1 MQWEHLTAPEFEKAV
16 KSTGGVCVIAMG
28 VLERH
33 SDHMPLGTDA
43 LNGHKICCLAAER
56 ETAVVFP
63 MFYFG
68 QIFEARC
75 FPGTLTLKPT
85 LLVELIQGVFDEIGR
100 NGFRKI
106 VVHNA
111 HGGNWALLQFLMQ
124 CSLWEQKP
132 YSVYLQTDWY
142 TPEQKERRKHILE
155 TKEGGHA
162 CEEETS
168 VTLATFPE
176 LVRMDRVPDA
186 PAASLKRL
194 AHMPPHFSGIKWYS
208 QYPEHYA
215 GDAHSASKIKGEEFL
230 GMMVETLAAFI
241 GAVKRDEVASALEAE
256 FFKRVAQVGKP

>member
-1 MQWEHLTAPEFEKAV
+1 MQWENLTAPEFAKAV

-43 LNGHKICCLAAER
+43 LNGHKICCLAAEQ
-56 ETAVVFP
+56 EPAVVFP
-63 MFYFG
+63 LFYFG

-75 FPGTLTLKPT
+75 FPGTLTIKPT
-85 LLVELIQGVFDEIGR
+85 LLIELIQNVFDEIGR

-111 HGGNWALLQFLMQ
+111 HGGNWAMLQFLMQ
-124 CSLWEQKP
+124 CALWEQKP
-132 YSVYLQTDWY
+132 YSLYLQTDWLS
-142 TPEQKERRKHILE
+142 PDQKERKKALLE

-176 LVRMDRVPDA
+176 LVHMENVPVD
-186 PAASLKRL
+186 PATSLKRL
-194 AHMPPHFSGIKWYS
+194 QHMPAHFSGIKWYS

-215 GDAHSASKIKGEEFL
+215 GDAHPATAAKGQEIL
-230 GMMVETLAAFI
+230 DMMVKNLATFI
-241 GAVKRDEVASALEAE
+241 GAVKNDEVAPALEAE
-256 FFKRVAQVGKP
+256 FFKRVSEVGK